1 VSLSLPRFEV
11 AELGEEHEALRQ
23 EVRLFLSEVAGDET
37 YADPESLLLPGFS
50 SEFSARLGAKGWIGL
65 TLPPE
70 YGGGGRSSLD
80 RYVVLEELLAASA
93 PVRAHWV
100 ADRQS
105 APVILKFG
113 SQYQKET
120 FIPRI
125 CRGECYFCIGLSEP
139 SSGSDLAG
147 LKARADKV
155 PGGWRLNGHKL
166 WTSNAHRAHYMLGL
180 FRSST
185 MAGDRHAGISQFI
198 IDLGADGITVRP
210 ILNFAG
216 EHDFNEV
223 FLNDVFIAD
232 EMLVGEEGGG
242 WRQVSAELAYERSG
256 PERWLTNFRLFE
268 KFLEVLGQASDP
280 WLQAEIGALMSR
292 LLVLRQ
298 MSLSVAGMLQ
308 QGKQPNAEAAVV
320 KDLGTRFEQQIPQVV
335 RRFAVAMEY
344 ERDERAPEMKE
355 LFALLDIA
363 TLWAP
368 ALTIRGGTTEILRS
382 VIARNIGL

>member
-1 VSLSLPRFEV
+1 MSLSLPRFEI

-23 EVRLFLSEVAGDET
+23 EVRTFLGDVAGDKA

-50 SEFSARLGAKGWIGL
+50 PEFSARLGGKGWIGM

-113 SQYQKET
+113 SPQQKET

-180 FRSST
+180 FRSAR

-198 IDLGADGITVRP
+198 IDMRADGITVRP

-223 FLNDVFIAD
+223 FFNDVFIAD
-232 EMLVGEEGGG
+232 DMLVGEEGGG

-268 KFLEVLGQASDP
+268 KFLDVLGQAANP
-280 WLQAEIGALMSR
+280 WLKAEIGALTSR
-292 LLVLRQ
+292 LLALRQ
-298 MSLSVAGMLQ
+298 MSLSVAAMLQ
-308 QGKQPNAEAAVV
+308 QGRQPNAEAAIV

-335 RRFAVAMEY
+335 RRFAASMEY
-344 ERDERAPEMKE
+344 ERDERGPGMKE
-355 LFALLDIA
+355 LCALLDIA
-363 TLWAP
+363 TLWSP

-382 VIARNIGL
+382 VIARNVGL